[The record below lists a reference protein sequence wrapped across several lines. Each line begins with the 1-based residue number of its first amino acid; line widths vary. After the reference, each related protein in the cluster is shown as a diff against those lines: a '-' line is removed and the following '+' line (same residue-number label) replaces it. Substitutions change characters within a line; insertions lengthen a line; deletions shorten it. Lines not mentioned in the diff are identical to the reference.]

1 MDVDRTTHMRRS
13 SGWSAAIPPLGFAL
27 MLLGAWAFF
36 APLVG
41 PYFNYGFDS
50 DTAWL
55 FSTRQWELS
64 LAPGIAVFVG
74 GLLMMLPA
82 RAPAWLAGLLATAG
96 GMWLVVGP
104 SVYPLWGTPF
114 SPDGSTTMQ
123 TLKWIGY
130 FYATGALITYFAAFA
145 QGMLSRR
152 TTVERRVTPATA
164 DEPDRYGVERRAA

>member
-1 MDVDRTTHMRRS
+1 MDVDRTTDIRRR
-13 SGWSAAIPPLGFAL
+13 SGWSVAIAPLGLVL

-64 LAPGIAVFVG
+64 LGPGIAVFVG
-74 GLLMMLPA
+74 GLLMLLPA

-104 SVYPLWGTPF
+104 SVYPLWATGF
-114 SPDGSTTMQ
+114 SPDGSATMQ

-145 QGMLSRR
+145 QGLLSRR
-152 TTVERRVTPATA
+152 TTVQPRVAPAVA
-164 DEPDRYGVERRAA
+164 DEPTPSPIERRAA